1 MSKVFFDTNILGYAV
16 DSFDKRKQQIALRLL
31 EEHRIAGT
39 STISTQVLQEFYMVA
54 AKKLGVADALT
65 KSMMVSLSLLDVVV
79 ISPKMILAAIEK
91 HRKYKTSF
99 WDALIMVAA
108 LERKCSILFS
118 EDFNHGQKMNGLV
131 ISNPFSQ
138 G

>member
-65 KSMMVSLSLLDVVV
+65 KSMMASLSLLDVVV